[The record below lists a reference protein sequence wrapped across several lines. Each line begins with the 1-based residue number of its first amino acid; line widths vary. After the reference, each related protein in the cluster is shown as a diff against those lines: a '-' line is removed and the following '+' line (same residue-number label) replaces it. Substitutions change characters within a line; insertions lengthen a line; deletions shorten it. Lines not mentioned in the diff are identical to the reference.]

1 MIPILMQD
9 ETTVGFL
16 KKAMSC
22 VVTEERNG
30 VFELTLTYPVTGAL
44 FDKLQIDR
52 FVKAKPNDT
61 ADLQLFRIYEVTKP
75 MNGVVTVNAEHV
87 SYALSNFP
95 VDEINITGTATQA
108 INAVLSDVTYDLD
121 YFDKVNPFM
130 VATTDMDAV
139 KAFSFKIGS
148 ARAALGGTEGSILDV
163 YGGEYEF
170 DNYTIRLHKNRGRDT
185 GIVIAYGKNMTDIK
199 VTTSLESAY
208 TALYPYAVKDDVLY
222 VANVWEYDTEPTL
235 TFIEYDPIF
244 PVENKSGIADRMLI
258 RDFTNE
264 FVKDETVS
272 NRTLAEKAEKWLQ
285 QNDINS
291 PSVNV
296 TVSFVQLWESSEYED
311 LKALEQVS
319 LCDWVTVRHKDL
331 GIDMKAQVVKTV
343 YVTIAERYNKIELGS
358 AKANFGDT
366 IRQAA
371 NDLTKLVQSIDTA
384 AISSQITREYQAA
397 IQRATKAI
405 TGAEYGAVRLSP
417 SNCPNQITIANH
429 EIPERATKVW
439 RWNMGGLGYSPNG
452 YDGPYTTAI
461 TAGGEIVAD
470 FITAGPLTA
479 NIIRAGILTSA
490 NGRSSF
496 NLESGL
502 LKSSNIEVTGGT
514 IKIGNSSYYTYIANG
529 SIEQSMSSGGGLI
542 GGLVPIGLVES
553 GNVSEGLYC
562 SENVKGVGLYQ
573 RQSSGSFNAL
583 AHFTSSA
590 SQINSP
596 LTVWGKTSVIGDL
609 SLGGNISFG
618 LNATNNLNFSSDNG
632 IAFGGDTALRLYS
645 GNLALGITNKTTKYY
660 GDDFIPYNAVN
671 LGSSSSKWAVVYASR
686 YEVPGG
692 LMTSG
697 DGAML
702 IGTSLSSGIAIGSV
716 SGSTVTPYLMI
727 KSDKVVAN
735 GSIYAPGFE
744 INSTESVKTNISE
757 AGSVLGAVRNSR
769 IYTYNLISGSPEAL
783 SFTSEETEEIDEED
797 VGVVIAQAE
806 EETLNSAPSPVIS
819 DRTSTG
825 FVIGRE
831 TPDAVLS
838 EDGEHIDLYAMAALN
853 WRATQELLERI
864 EQLEARL

>member
-1 MIPILMQD
+1 M
-9 ETTVGFL
+9 
-16 KKAMSC
+16 
-22 VVTEERNG
+22 
-30 VFELTLTYPVTGAL
+30 
-44 FDKLQIDR
+44 
-52 FVKAKPNDT
+52 
-61 ADLQLFRIYEVTKP
+61 
-75 MNGVVTVNAEHV
+75 
-87 SYALSNFP
+87 
-95 VDEINITGTATQA
+95 
-108 INAVLSDVTYDLD
+108 
-121 YFDKVNPFM
+121 
-130 VATTDMDAV
+130 
-139 KAFSFKIGS
+139 
-148 ARAALGGTEGSILDV
+148 
-163 YGGEYEF
+163 
-170 DNYTIRLHKNRGRDT
+170 
-185 GIVIAYGKNMTDIK
+185 IAYGKNMTDIK

-208 TALYPYAVKDDVLY
+208 TALYPYAVKDDHLY
-222 VANVWEYDTEPTL
+222 IANVWEFETEPTL

-244 PVENKSGIADRMLI
+244 PVENRSGIADRILI

-272 NRTLAEKAEKWLQ
+272 NRILAEKAEKWLQ
-285 QNDINS
+285 AHDINS

-296 TVSFVQLWESSEYED
+296 TVSFVQLWESSEYEE
-311 LKALEQVS
+311 LKALERVS

-343 YVTIAERYNKIELGS
+343 YDTIAERYNKIELGS

-366 IRQAA
+366 IRQATD
-371 NDLTKLVQSIDTA
+371 DLTRLVQSVDTT

-397 IQRATKAI
+397 IQRATNAI

-429 EIPERATKVW
+429 EIPERSTKVW

-470 FITAGPLTA
+470 FITAGTLTA

-490 NGRSSF
+490 NGASSF

-502 LKSSNIEVTGGT
+502 LKTSNIEVTGGT

-542 GGLVPIGLVES
+542 GGLVPIGIVES

-596 LTVWGKTSVIGDL
+596 LTVLGKTSVIGDL

-618 LNATNNLNFSSDNG
+618 LNATNDLNFSGDNG
-632 IAFGGDTALRLYS
+632 IAFGGYVALRVTS
-645 GNLALGITNKTTKYY
+645 SNLALGIQGKNTKYY
-660 GDDFIPYNAVN
+660 GDNLVPNDAVD
-671 LGSSSSKWAVVYASR
+671 LGSSSSKWGVVYASR

-692 LMTSG
+692 LLTSG
-697 DGAML
+697 DGALL
-702 IGTSLSSGIAIGSV
+702 IGTSLSGGIAIGTT
-716 SGSTVTPYLMI
+716 SGNTVTAYLMI
-727 KSDKVVAN
+727 KSDSVVAK
-735 GSIYAPGFE
+735 GTMHAPGFE
-744 INSTESVKTNISE
+744 VSSTESVKANISE
-757 AGSVLGAVRNSR
+757 AGSVLDAVRNSR
-769 IYTYNLISGSPEAL
+769 IYTYNLVSDTLAMFGYGQ
-783 SFTSEETEEIDEED
+783 TEEQDEVEENSAED
-797 VGVVIAQAE
+797 DGVVVAQCE
-806 EETLNSAPSPVIS
+806 EVMNSAPSPVIS
-819 DRTSTG
+819 EHTSTG

-853 WRATQELLERI
+853 WRAMQELLERI